1 MADFTLVPA
10 DATRIETTAP
20 NFTTGKTAASTGNNY
35 YIPNNGKLILICA
48 AGTSATVT
56 VETPNT
62 SDGLAVADLTVAL
75 GNTNVRAIGPFPTGI
90 YNDAQG
96 RIKVTV
102 SAACDIYAVRA
113 N

>member
-10 DATRIETTAP
+10 DGARVEASAP
-20 NFTTGKTAASTGNNY
+20 NFTTGKTAAAASNNY
-35 YIPNNGKLILICA
+35 YIPNNGRVILICA
-48 AGTSATVT
+48 AGTSATIT

-75 GNTNVRAIGPFPTGI
+75 GNTNVRAIGPFPQGI

-102 SAACDIYAVRA
+102 SAACDIYAVRV
-113 N
+113 